1 MDRDWRVTA
10 NENQWYDAYA
20 SKRHIQL
27 SFPEPV
33 ETQQVLDF
41 YNPIIDS
48 LQLVYSEQTYINT
61 KALEELNLTSTD
73 MMVTQK
79 GLPYPIVVPSF
90 PIITTDDRLDYGSKL
105 D

>member
-1 MDRDWRVTA
+1 VE

-33 ETQQVLDF
+33 AMQQILDY

-48 LQLVYSEQTYINT
+48 LQQVYSNKIQINT

-79 GLPYPIVVPSF
+79 GVPYPVVVPSF
-90 PIITTDDRLDYGSKL
+90 PIITTNDRLDYGSKL
-105 D
+105 E